1 MAGNEG
7 RRSERRRSGWATAA
21 WCTAA
26 LMLLTPLVAMQFTEE
41 MQWGAFDF
49 AVAGA
54 LLFAACAAFE
64 LAVRMTG
71 SASYRAAVGVAVAGS
86 VFLIWVNLAVG
97 VIGSEDNPANL
108 MFAGVLAVGLLG
120 AVIARFQALGMARA
134 LVATALTQAAAAVVA
149 LVLGSLEGFVLSGF
163 LVGLWLLSA
172 WLFRRAQGEKP
183 PHGAAPQWDSAGLR
197 R

>member
-1 MAGNEG
+1 V
-7 RRSERRRSGWATAA
+7 A

-26 LMLLTPLVAMQFTEE
+26 LLLLTPLVAMQLTEE
-41 MQWGAFDF
+41 MKWSALDF

-54 LLFAACAAFE
+54 LLFGACAAFE
-64 LAVRMTG
+64 LAVLMTG

-86 VFLIWVNLAVG
+86 IFLVWVNLAVG
-97 VIGSEDNPANL
+97 VIGSEGNPANL

-120 AVIARFQALGMARA
+120 ALLARFGAPGMARA
-134 LVATALTQAAAAVVA
+134 LVATAFAQAAAGVVA

-163 LVGLWLLSA
+163 FVGLWLLSA
-172 WLFRRAQGEKP
+172 WLFRRAQGDKP
-183 PHGAAPQWDSAGLR
+183 TQGAAPQWDSAGLR